1 MKNFVGFSMGLLLLF
16 GALGTSHARDEK
28 YLLPIKAAM
37 ESTDARER
45 PDGSVKFFFAKEQT
59 PQVLAL
65 LGNDVVHTKTG
76 TRPANDAKSCNAA
89 FLLALVDL
97 QKRAKKRSA
106 NAVVNIVSYYKKVEM
121 SSATE
126 FECHAGAAAHVFLK
140 GNFAKIA
147 AE

>member
-1 MKNFVGFSMGLLLLF
+1 MKNFVGFSMGLLLL
-16 GALGTSHARDEK
+16 LGMLRTSDARDEK

-37 ESTDARER
+37 GSTDAREN

-59 PQVLAL
+59 PQILAM
-65 LGNDVVHTKTG
+65 LGNDVVDIRIG
-76 TRPANDAKSCNAA
+76 TRPADDQKSCNAA

-97 QKRAKKRSA
+97 QKRAKKRSV

-126 FECHAGAAAHVFLK
+126 FECHAGSGAHVF
-140 GNFAKIA
+140 
-147 AE
+147 